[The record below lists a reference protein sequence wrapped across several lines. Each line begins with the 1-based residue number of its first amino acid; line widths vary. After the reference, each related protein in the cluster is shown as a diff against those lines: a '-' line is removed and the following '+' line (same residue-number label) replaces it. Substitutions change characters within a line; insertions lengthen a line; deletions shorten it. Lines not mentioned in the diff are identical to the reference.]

1 MTGCRTPVQNLHA
14 HMDPGG
20 FDFTAYGL
28 PLISDPGIY
37 TYKDDENRYRFK
49 RAASHNCLTVNDR
62 DTWEYRGSWKYGPQK
77 EGFICEVQERPVL
90 PALPPAMK
98 IMLRHRRSA
107 IWPSL
112 VTAFS

>member
-37 TYKDDENRYRFK
+37 TYKDDETD
-49 RAASHNCLTVNDR
+49 TV
-62 DTWEYRGSWKYGPQK
+62 SK
-77 EGFICEVQERPVL
+77 EQL
-90 PALPPAMK
+90 PTT
-98 IMLRHRRSA
+98 
-107 IWPSL
+107 
-112 VTAFS
+112 V